1 MSTVPP
7 NPPAAAG
14 AAAKKPLAPGAPPEG
29 QYTRRDFLT
38 LLGWG
43 WLATALGGWLAAAL
57 RFMFPNML
65 YEPNPTF
72 KAGKP
77 SEYPLV
83 DGHGA
88 VYTNWQAAQRVWIM
102 SNPEGIYAFEAKCTH
117 LGCTPRWE
125 AASAESIAQSAAEA
139 SKKGEQPIALLGRFK
154 CPCHGSNFDIEGDV
168 VAGPAPKPLW
178 RLNVAL
184 SQDGQLVINKADRTG
199 QKTDRRAAKY
209 FLSRSK
215 FS

>member
-1 MSTVPP
+1 MSSVPQ
-7 NPPAAAG
+7 NPVPAAAG
-14 AAAKKPLAPGAPPEG
+14 IKKPPAPGAPPEG

-43 WLATALGGWLAAAL
+43 WLTAALGGWLAAGL

-72 KAGKP
+72 KAGRP
-77 SEYPLV
+77 AAFPLDAGSSV
-83 DGHGA
+83 
-88 VYTNWQAAQRVWIM
+88 VYTNWQAEKRVWVV
-102 SNPEGIYAFEAKCTH
+102 SQPDGIYAFEARCTH

-125 AASAESIAQSAAEA
+125 KDS
-139 SKKGEQPIALLGRFK
+139 GRFK
-154 CPCHGSNFDIEGDV
+154 CPCHGSNFNIEGDV
-168 VAGPAPKPLW
+168 VAGPAPKPLY
-178 RLNVAL
+178 RLSVML
-184 SQDGQLVINKADRTG
+184 SQDGQLVINKAVRNNNPNDR
-199 QKTDRRAAKY
+199 KNPKY